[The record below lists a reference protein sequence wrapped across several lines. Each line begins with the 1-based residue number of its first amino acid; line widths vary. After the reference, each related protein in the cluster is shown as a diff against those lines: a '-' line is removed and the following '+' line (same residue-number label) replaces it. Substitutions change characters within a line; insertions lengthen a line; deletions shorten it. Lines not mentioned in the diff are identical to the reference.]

1 MSKLKKL
8 TPSDVLIPANI
19 PTQAQ
24 KIYVDNFLKVTKGT
38 GRLMAMAGDQKVEHL
53 NDDFC
58 GKDIAPEDNDPEHLF
73 RIASG
78 GTIGLFAT
86 QYGMITKYGL
96 SYPKIPYLVKL
107 NSKTHLVETEQKD
120 PLSRQWL
127 DFHQVIELKEN
138 SGLDIVGVGFT
149 VYSGSE
155 YEDIML
161 QEAATLITE
170 AHMHGL
176 ISIIWSYPR
185 GKAVPNEKD
194 PHLIAGAA
202 GLALTLGADFVKI
215 NYPKPTGGDPSES
228 LKEAT
233 QAAGRTGVIISG
245 GSSIA
250 PIEFLKQMHDVI
262 HVGGCRGT
270 ATGRNVHQK
279 SLKEAINM
287 TNALSAITYND
298 ATVEEAFKIY
308 EGKEE
313 FKMNPVRS

>member
-1 MSKLKKL
+1 MSKLKTL
-8 TPSDVLIPANI
+8 APQDVLIPANI

-24 KIYVDNFLKVTKGT
+24 KIYVNNFLKVTKGT

-53 NDDFC
+53 NDDFF
-58 GKDIAPEDNDPEHLF
+58 GADIAQEDNDPEHLF
-73 RIASG
+73 RIAAG

-86 QYGMITKYGL
+86 QYGMITQYGL
-96 SYPKIPYLVKL
+96 SYPNIPYLVKL

-120 PLSRQWL
+120 PCSRQWL
-127 DFHQVIELKEN
+127 DFHKVMELKEN

-155 YEDIML
+155 YEDSML
-161 QEAATLITE
+161 MEAATLVAE
-170 AHMHGL
+170 AHQHGL
-176 ISIIWSYPR
+176 ISVIWSYPR
-185 GKAVPNEKD
+185 GKAVPNEKN

-202 GLALTLGADFVKI
+202 GLALTLGADFVKV
-215 NYPKPTGGDPSES
+215 NYPKRSEGNPAES

-250 PIEFLKQMHDVI
+250 PVEFLKQMYDVI

-279 SLKEAINM
+279 PLPEAINM
-287 TNALSAITYND
+287 TNALSAITYAD
-298 ATVEEAFKIY
+298 ATVEEALKIY
-308 EGKEE
+308 EGKKQ
-313 FKMNPVRS
+313 FNLKA